1 MSRSTRSQSSG
12 GHGGY
17 GAISQHDDDGVEQE
31 TIPATST
38 APHPSMYS
46 RPAVKATFA
55 MGAILLGLNLFAFL
69 FLITLLWHPTLPSPF
84 ATAPLIQTTLH
95 LVAILVLGPA
105 LLVFELSSSVTKGIH
120 EASLALVVILAIL
133 LAAIETFRDDGTALS
148 ATPALVLMA
157 LSLAWAVISAKVVA
171 SLHADYLVMPQNEM
185 GESTPLRISVGSQDV
200 QNQYIRWFKVAVA
213 SIGTLNVLVALLLIV
228 GNVSLDGYDAG
239 LETPGQLLWV
249 NPGKSSRWQPA
260 APSGIIDSLSGP
272 GRVRL
277 HIGLEASPLPPA
289 EVDSSEGQRTLSAS
303 SPWDDKPT
311 AIFFPPSGV
320 SGYTSSHWLRSMV
333 HRAADKPATG
343 AEDGHLALRRAVWFD
358 PLGMGLSDYVRGSQ
372 DLGLQAAA
380 LAEGLEQLGLLDSAK
395 SENSRTPREEQFVL
409 VSLHDGALLSS
420 VFASLLPSSKIH
432 SQVFIDAETPT
443 SYYSTDISAD
453 SGLRMGY
460 GAEGRKT
467 RLGQAWNDL
476 LPSLAS
482 YLSPGRLLGALLLG
496 QTSERRVM
504 GSKDA
509 QLRSSAI
516 TRVLSKTGE
525 RNPFASWYSWEH
537 PAPSSKTLL
546 ARLTSHF
553 EATHG
558 VDSSNFARLNASAAR
573 EKRESLLRGK
583 PLAVLSSFWK
593 MGRDPKGWG
602 EVQRE
607 QYVKLGMEG
616 SLEEERELEGAT
628 IQQQQQQQQ
637 PLSSSAH
644 AEGKRGSL
652 VGWWKVGSRQT
663 FKDGGDIG
671 FPEGLCAEQAKGR
684 VWCEESIRKVL
695 SWEESQNKEE
705 EKKAR

>member
-17 GAISQHDDDGVEQE
+17 GAISQHDDDDGMEQE

-55 MGAILLGLNLFAFL
+55 IGAILLGLNLFAFL

-95 LVAILVLGPA
+95 LVAILVLAPA

-148 ATPALVLMA
+148 ATPALILMA

-171 SLHADYLVMPQNEM
+171 SLHADYLVMPQNEV
-185 GESTPLRISVGSQDV
+185 GESAPLRISVGSQDV
-200 QNQYIRWFKVAVA
+200 QNQYTRWFKVAVA
-213 SIGTLNVLVALLLIV
+213 SIGTLNVLIALLLVV

-249 NPGKSSRWQPA
+249 HPAKSSRWQPA

-272 GRVRL
+272 GPVRL
-277 HIGLEASPLPPA
+277 HIGLEASPLPPTD
-289 EVDSSEGQRTLSAS
+289 EDSSERQRMLSLSGAD
-303 SPWDDKPT
+303 SPWDNKPT
-311 AIFFPPSGV
+311 AIFFPPAGV

-395 SENSRTPREEQFVL
+395 SAESATPREEQFVL

-420 VFASLLPSSKIH
+420 VFASLLPASKIH

-443 SYYSTDISAD
+443 SYYSTDVSAD

-546 ARLTSHF
+546 AQLTAHF

-558 VDSSNFARLNASAAR
+558 VDSSNFARLNATEAR
-573 EKRESLLRGK
+573 QKRETLLRGK

-593 MGRDPKGWG
+593 MGRDPQGWG
-602 EVQRE
+602 QVQRE
-607 QYVKLGMEG
+607 QFVKLGMEG
-616 SLEEERELEGAT
+616 PLKEERELGGAT
-628 IQQQQQQQQ
+628 VQQSL
-637 PLSSSAH
+637 PT

-663 FKDGGDIG
+663 FRDGGDIG

-695 SWEESQNKEE
+695 SWEEGQGGDDED
-705 EKKAR
+705 EKTVR